1 MDKNLQHELDMD
13 LLNAKVQIRREINER
28 ELREMLGMDN
38 QPNLTALLA
47 LDRLLLEAEV
57 SVGMMD
63 GFPLPGG
70 KRYE

>member
-28 ELREMLGMDN
+28 ELREMLGMEN
-38 QPNLTALLA
+38 KPNLTALLA
-47 LDRLLLEAEV
+47 LDLLLLKAET

-63 GFPLPGG
+63 GGSIL
-70 KRYE
+70 